1 MWVKIS
7 YGKDGLDLILP
18 QEWDIRLIEKS
29 RMPILPDPKQAVE
42 AALKRP
48 VQCRPLIEEATG
60 CRTACI
66 LICDITRPVP
76 NGQILPPLIRDL
88 LTAGIGA
95 DAITVLVATGLHR
108 PNEGDELR
116 ELIGSDWVLETVGVV
131 NHFAGNDEDHVLIGV
146 TQSGTPVKLDKR
158 FVLADLKIVTGLV
171 EPHFMAGYSGGRKVI
186 APGIAHRDT
195 ITTFHSAGFLEHPKA
210 ANCILEGNPLHM
222 EQMEI
227 VGMLGRV
234 LAVNTVIDHRR
245 NLSFVN
251 YGEINESHAAAVDY
265 TCRFAEVELE
275 ERYQTIITSGGGY
288 PLDKTYYQT
297 IKGLVGARDIVHPGG
312 DIIILSECSEGLGSH
327 EFVAA
332 QKRLLELGPD
342 KFLDAIMK
350 KKQADVDEWQTEMLL
365 QSIRVAGIYLYAE
378 GLTEQEKELTGA
390 DCQLPGQ
397 LPFSFI
403 NKIVAS
409 RSNGKIAVIP
419 DGPYVVPRSSEGGI

>member
-1 MWVKIS
+1 MRVKIS

-29 RMPILPDPKQAVE
+29 RMPILSDPDQAVAE
-42 AALKRP
+42 ALKLP

-60 CRTACI
+60 CRTVCI

-76 NGQILPPLIRDL
+76 NGQILPALIRDL
-88 LTAGIGA
+88 LTAGIRA

-131 NHFAGNDEDHVLIGV
+131 NHFAGNDEDHVLIGM
-146 TQSGTPVKLDKR
+146 TRRGTPVKLDKR

-227 VGMLGRV
+227 VAMLGRV
-234 LAVNTVIDHRR
+234 LAFNTVIDDRR

-265 TCRFAEVELE
+265 IRRFAEVELE

-312 DIIILSECSEGLGSH
+312 DIIILSACSEGLGSY

-332 QKRLLELGPD
+332 QKRFIELGPD

-350 KKQADVDEWQTEMLL
+350 KTQADVDEWQTEMLL
-365 QSIRVAGIYLYAE
+365 KSMRVAGIHLYSE
-378 GLTEQEKELTGA
+378 GLTEKEKELTGA
-390 DCQLPGQ
+390 SCQPPEQ
-397 LPFSFI
+397 RPFSFI
-403 NKIVAS
+403 HKIVAS
-409 RSNGKIAVIP
+409 RKSGKIAVIP
-419 DGPYVVPRSSEGGI
+419 EGPYVVPRSSEGVI

>member
-7 YGKDGLDLILP
+7 YGKNGIDLMLP
-18 QEWDIRLIEKS
+18 EEWDIRLIEKS
-29 RMPILPDPKQAVE
+29 GMPVLPDPNKAVE
-42 AALKRP
+42 EALKRP
-48 VQCRPLIEEATG
+48 VECRSIIEEATG

-76 NGQILPPLIRDL
+76 NGLIIPPLIRNL
-88 LTAGIGA
+88 MTSGIRA

-108 PNEGDELR
+108 PNQGDELR
-116 ELIGSDWVLETVGVV
+116 ELIGNDWVLETVGVV
-131 NHFAGNDEDHVLIGV
+131 NHFAGNDEDHVLIGM
-146 TQSGTPVKLDKR
+146 TERGTPVKLDKR

-227 VGMLGRV
+227 VGMLGHI
-234 LAVNTVIDHRR
+234 LAINTVIDDRR

-251 YGEINESHAAAVDY
+251 YGEIRESHAAAVDY
-265 TCRFAEVELE
+265 IRRFAEVELE

-297 IKGLVGARDIVHPGG
+297 IKGLVGVRDIVHPGG
-312 DIIILSECSEGLGSH
+312 DIIILSECSEGLGSY
-327 EFVAA
+327 EFVKA
-332 QKRLLELGPD
+332 QKRLIELGPK
-342 KFLDAIMK
+342 KFLDSIMGK
-350 KKQADVDEWQTEMLL
+350 NQADIDEWQTEMLL
-365 QSIRVAGIYLYAE
+365 QSMRLAGIHLYAE

-397 LPFSFI
+397 LPFSII

-419 DGPYVVPRSSEGGI
+419 DGPYVVPRSSEGVI

>member
-1 MWVKIS
+1 M
-7 YGKDGLDLILP
+7 LP

-29 RMPILPDPKQAVE
+29 GMPVLADPNKAVE
-42 AALKRP
+42 EALKRP
-48 VQCRPLIEEATG
+48 VKCRSIIEEATG

-76 NGQILPPLIRDL
+76 NGQILPPLIRGL
-88 LTAGIGA
+88 ISAGIRA

-116 ELIGSDWVLETVGVV
+116 ELIGNDWVLDTVGVV
-131 NHFAGNDEDHVLIGV
+131 NHFAGNDTDHVLIG
-146 TQSGTPVKLDKR
+146 TTRSGTPVKLDKK

-210 ANCILEGNPLHM
+210 ANCILEGNPLHL
-222 EQMEI
+222 ELMEI
-227 VGMLGRV
+227 AGMLGRI
-234 LAVNTVIDHRR
+234 LAINTVIDHRR

-251 YGEINESHAAAVDY
+251 YGEIHQSHAAAVDY
-265 TCRFAEVELE
+265 MRRFAEVELE
-275 ERYQTIITSGGGY
+275 ERYQTVITCGGGY

-297 IKGLVGARDIVHPGG
+297 IKGLVGARDIVQPGG
-312 DIIILSECSEGLGSH
+312 DIIIFSECSEGLGSH

-332 QKRLLELGPD
+332 QKRLIELGPE
-342 KFLDAIMK
+342 KFLTSIVGK
-350 KKQADVDEWQTEMLL
+350 NQADVDEWQTEMLL
-365 QSIRVAGIYLYAE
+365 QATRIAGIHLYAE

-390 DCQLPGQ
+390 SCQPYEPM
-397 LPFSFI
+397 PFSFI
-403 NKIVAS
+403 NKIIAS
-409 RSNGKIAVIP
+409 RMRRKIAVIP
-419 DGPYVVPRSSEGGI
+419 EGPYVIPRLTATRHAGGR